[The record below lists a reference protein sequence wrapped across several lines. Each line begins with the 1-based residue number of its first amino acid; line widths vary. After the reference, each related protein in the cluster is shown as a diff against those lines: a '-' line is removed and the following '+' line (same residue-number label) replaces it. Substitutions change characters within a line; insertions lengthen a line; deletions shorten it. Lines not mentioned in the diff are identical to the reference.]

1 VNLSKQ
7 GEISLATK
15 AKADK
20 MLTYKG
26 KPLVRNEN
34 TIYYGNMSD
43 DYVAMLQILETKPF
57 EDLTMPQKVSVQI
70 LSTDPDLRPKEKI
83 KKKTEK
89 SNLYEAL
96 KIASIWLERIL
107 ESGE

>member
-1 VNLSKQ
+1 MA
-7 GEISLATK
+7 EK
-15 AKADK
+15 AKAEK

-26 KPLVRNEN
+26 KPLVRSGN
-34 TIYYGNMSD
+34 TIYYGDMGD
-43 DYVAMLQILETKPF
+43 EYVAMLQILETR
-57 EDLTMPQKVSVQI
+57 DLDDVQMPQKVSVQI

-89 SNLYEAL
+89 SNFADAV
-96 KIASIWLERIL
+96 IVASIWLERML

>member
-1 VNLSKQ
+1 MA
-7 GEISLATK
+7 EK
-15 AKADK
+15 AKKEK

-43 DYVAMLQILETKPF
+43 NYVAMMQIVETGEFK
-57 EDLTMPQKVSVQI
+57 DTQLPQRVVVQI
-70 LSTDPDLRPKEKI
+70 LSTDSDLRPKERI

-89 SNLYEAL
+89 ENLSDAL
-96 KIASIWLERIL
+96 NIASIWLDRIL